1 MSKNDNVLTI
11 RLSPDMLLKLDELIG
26 FYEEEANRIGMRP
39 GGKKEIVEDAIR
51 DLYYKKINET
61 RDGDV
66 VDRINSIVEDR
77 VNVSMNNLHR
87 KIDELLY
94 LTIKNDYGNKLIYRS
109 PGIIPPPPEIS
120 DAIEIIVDERSGW
133 NDALDEFMLKRM
145 KKRKK
150 EE

>member
-1 MSKNDNVLTI
+1 MSKNDNVLTV

-26 FYEEEANRIGMRP
+26 FYEEEADRIGMRP
-39 GGKKEIVEDAIR
+39 PGKKEIVEDAIR

-109 PGIIPPPPEIS
+109 PSIIPPPPKIS